1 MKSKGAVLLVDDE
14 PTVLRANQRLL
25 RWSGYEVE
33 IAGTAQAASALLD
46 ADEGR
51 FDVLVSD
58 ICMPEVD
65 GMDLLRHLRAH
76 NRDLPV
82 VLLTGEPQL
91 DTAIEAVELGAVQY
105 LTKPVEAETLRRVVD
120 RAVQLHRNGPI
131 RRALRPN
138 ANGTSNHANGHSRE
152 DADEL
157 SVDFDSALA
166 RMWIAFQPVVSTS
179 TQRLYGYEALLRSEE
194 PRLPNVRLVIEAA
207 EQLARIHDLGRAVR
221 QRVAASLPQAPT
233 DLVLFVNLHPLD
245 LLDERLLA
253 GDDPLGALASRV
265 ILEVTERAS
274 LDTIPGLRDRV
285 QRLRRQGYRI
295 AIDDLGA
302 GYAGLSSFAELEP
315 DVAKLDMSIVR
326 DCHREMTKQ
335 RLIRSMTHLCNEMGV
350 MVVAEGVE
358 SRAERDAV
366 VDLGCHLVQGYH
378 FGRPVPPFSQPIW

>member
-46 ADEGR
+46 ADEDR

-58 ICMPEVD
+58 ICMPGVD
-65 GMDLLRHLRAH
+65 GMDLLRHLRAQ

-131 RRALRPN
+131 RRAVRPHD
-138 ANGTSNHANGHSRE
+138 ARIASPTDTSDE
-152 DADEL
+152 TDEL
-157 SVDFDSALA
+157 TTDFDSALE

-221 QRVAASLPQAPT
+221 ARVALPQAPA
-233 DLVLFVNLHPLD
+233 DMVLFVNLHPLD

-253 GDDPLGALASRV
+253 GEDALSPLARRV

-358 SRAERDAV
+358 SAEERDAV

-378 FGRPVPPFSQPIW
+378 FGRPVLPFSQPTW

>member
-33 IAGTAQAASALLD
+33 IVGTARAASALLD

-65 GMDLLRHLRAH
+65 GLDLLRHLRAQ

-82 VLLTGEPQL
+82 VFLTGEPRL
-91 DTAIEAVELGAVQY
+91 ATAIEAVELGAVQY

-120 RAVQLHRNGPI
+120 RAVQLHRNGPV
-131 RRALRPN
+131 RRPRISRELAEGPNAFEEDRDELDQDFESALR
-138 ANGTSNHANGHSRE
+138 
-152 DADEL
+152 
-157 SVDFDSALA
+157 
-166 RMWIAFQPVVSTS
+166 RMWIAFQPVVSAS
-179 TQRLYGYEALLRSEE
+179 TQMLYGYEALLRSEE

-207 EQLARIHDLGRAVR
+207 EQLSRVHDLGRAVR
-221 QRVAASLPQAPT
+221 NRVAESFPKGPSDMT
-233 DLVLFVNLHPLD
+233 LFVNLHPLD

-253 GDDPLGALASRV
+253 GDDPLADVASRV

-285 QRLRRQGYRI
+285 QRLRRLGFRI

-326 DCHREMTKQ
+326 DCHRETTKR
-335 RLIRSMTHLCNEMGV
+335 RLIRSMTHMCNEMGV
-350 MVVAEGVE
+350 IVVAEGVE
-358 SRAERDAV
+358 SREERDAV
-366 VDLGCHLVQGYH
+366 VELGCHLVQGYH
-378 FGRPVPPFSQPIW
+378 FGRPVPPFSQPVW